1 MLSIQRGAGSPD
13 DATRARGRR
22 PAAALLASV
31 GVNAL
36 LFGAFVAALT
46 RGYRWTDRVPRRAAP
61 APERIA
67 FVQAPR
73 AQGPSV
79 AGRSG
84 GDGRPLSATP
94 ARSRPLVAPRAVP
107 SVLPPITRGAPSTD
121 VGGTGAVV
129 GNGGAGQGI
138 QPEYRD
144 PALWT
149 RPGTLATAPKTA
161 KERVDSVLTQVF
173 GAARDS
179 ILAVQEMAAGKRKP
193 GDWTFKG
200 PGGTWGIDDH
210 SIHLGKIAVPNA
222 VLALLSSKF
231 QQNLRGNPVANVEAR
246 RLGDIRQDI
255 LDHAQRSMNEDDF
268 RGAVKQ
274 IRARKDRERNER
286 LAERRRAA
294 ELAAEGEQSAAPA
307 DASTSH
313 QQ

>member
-1 MLSIQRGAGSPD
+1 MLSIHRGAGVPVD
-13 DATRARGRR
+13 GTPARRKRSSG
-22 PAAALLASV
+22 ALVASV

-36 LFGAFVAALT
+36 LIAAFVEALT
-46 RGYRWTDRVPRRAAP
+46 RGYSWRDLVGHRP
-61 APERIA
+61 APMVDEHIA

-94 ARSRPLVAPRAVP
+94 ARSHPIVAPRVIPNVVAPV
-107 SVLPPITRGAPSTD
+107 TRNSAAANA
-121 VGGTGAVV
+121 GGTGAVV
-129 GNGGAGQGI
+129 GSGGAGQGI

-149 RPGTLATAPKTA
+149 RPGTLASEPKTA
-161 KERVDSVLTQVF
+161 KQRVDSVLTQTF
-173 GAARDS
+173 GGMRDS
-179 ILAVQEMAAGKRKP
+179 ILAAQEIAAGKRKP
-193 GDWTFKG
+193 GDWTVKG

-210 SIHLGKIAVPNA
+210 SIHLGKISVPNA

-231 QQNLRGNPVANVEAR
+231 QQNLRGNPVAAVEAR
-246 RLGDIRQDI
+246 RMGDIHRDL
-255 LDHAQRSMNEDDF
+255 LDHAQMSMNEDDF

-274 IRARKDRERNER
+274 IRLRKDRERNER

-294 ELAAEGEQSAAPA
+294 ELAATSGDPTTTGEAPH
-307 DASTSH
+307 DR
-313 QQ
+313 